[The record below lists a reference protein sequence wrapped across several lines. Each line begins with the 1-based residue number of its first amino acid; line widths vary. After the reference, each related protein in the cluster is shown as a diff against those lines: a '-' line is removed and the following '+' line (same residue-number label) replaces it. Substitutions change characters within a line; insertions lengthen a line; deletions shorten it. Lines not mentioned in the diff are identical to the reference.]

1 MKLLVTGGLGHIGS
15 HILQNVNKIK
25 KIKKLYIIDNFL
37 SNRVNSLYKLKKK
50 KAKIFFIKKDL
61 STKDSLKNFTKVD
74 IVLNL
79 ASITGAEKSLSI
91 KKEFYRNN
99 IGIFNNVVKYCK
111 KNSAKL
117 IHISSTSVYG
127 RQNKKVDENCAH
139 LKPQTPYA
147 KIKLVEENILKKN
160 SKKIKFVTFRF
171 ATIAGV
177 SKGMRFH
184 TAVNKFCWQAV
195 MGQPLTIWKT
205 AMDQKRPYL
214 GVNDTVRAIK
224 YIIEKDL
231 FDGEIY
237 NVVSSNNTVRNIVD
251 SICETIPDVK
261 VELVESEIMNQLSYH
276 VFSDKIKYLQVVDNA
291 RRRTNSLF
299 EMPGKSK
306 MFYDSL
312 DISTENMNFVNCETS
327 QALLKTIHAFL
338 TAEADCDGDRFKA
351 IVIEAGYECGVKG
364 NDLFSPVRIAL
375 YGDPK
380 GPDIPLI
387 FSILEKDETLIRLS
401 QVIK

>member
-25 KIKKLYIIDNFL
+25 KIKKLYIIDSFL

-79 ASITGAEKSLSI
+79 ASITNAEKSLSI
-91 KKEFYRNN
+91 KKEIYRNN

-127 RQNKKVDENCAH
+127 RQNIKVDENCAH

-184 TAVNKFCWQAV
+184 TAVNKFCLSA
-195 MGQPLTIWKT
+195 MMNEPLPVWSG
-205 AMDQKRPYL
+205 ALYRKRPYL
-214 GVNDTVRAIK
+214 SLKDAFKIIKYTIEKKFFKNQVYNILSNNYTVNDIVRMIK
-224 YIIEKDL
+224 KYRKKTKIKFIKSKIL
-231 FDGEIY
+231 
-237 NVVSSNNTVRNIVD
+237 
-251 SICETIPDVK
+251 
-261 VELVESEIMNQLSYH
+261 NQLSYE
-276 VFSDKIKYLQVVDNA
+276 VSNKKISSENLNL
-291 RRRTNSLF
+291 NS
-299 EMPGKSK
+299 KII
-306 MFYDSL
+306 YD
-312 DISTENMNFVNCETS
+312 I
-327 QALLKTIHAFL
+327 K
-338 TAEADCDGDRFKA
+338 
-351 IVIEAGYECGVKG
+351 
-364 NDLFSPVRIAL
+364 
-375 YGDPK
+375 
-380 GPDIPLI
+380 
-387 FSILEKDETLIRLS
+387 ETLNLFKN
-401 QVIK
+401 VNNGM